1 MKMDSLDNL
10 YEQYYNLIENIQEN
24 TNNGITTNL
33 LQYGITKEYFEEV
46 LKATG
51 LLQNFYDKYLTIDNI
66 RNIVCEIL
74 NDNHAENVK
83 FCMLFDVLRCYDG
96 LGHTTSFATSEG
108 IALMVLLG
116 KILNLGEINSY
127 EQLGTV
133 NSATLS
139 LIDIIPYISECS
151 DELGQKY
158 SLFMSSIIVQESP
171 DIDRLYRMLLYNLC
185 KRIAEVDGEISISE
199 KEWLEEIALLADD
212 DPDNDID
219 ISNL

>member
-1 MKMDSLDNL
+1 MNSLDNL
-10 YEQYYNLIENIQEN
+10 YEQYYNLIEKIQEN
-24 TNNGITTNL
+24 TNNGFTTDL

-46 LKATG
+46 VKATG

-66 RNIVCEIL
+66 RNSVCEKL

-83 FCMLFDVLRCYDG
+83 FCMLIDVLRCYDG
-96 LGHTTSFATSEG
+96 LGHPTSFTAPEG

-116 KILNLGEINSY
+116 KIMSLGKINSY
-127 EQLGTV
+127 EQLETV
-133 NSATLS
+133 NSSTLS

-151 DELGQKY
+151 EELGQKY
-158 SLFMSSIIVQESP
+158 TLFMSTVFEKEAP

-219 ISNL
+219 ISDL

>member
-1 MKMDSLDNL
+1 MDSLDNL

-24 TNNGITTNL
+24 TNNGFTTDL

-46 LKATG
+46 VKATG

-66 RNIVCEIL
+66 RNAVCERL

-83 FCMLFDVLRCYDG
+83 FCMLIDVLRCYDG
-96 LGHTTSFATSEG
+96 LGHPTSFTTPEG

-116 KILNLGEINSY
+116 KIMNLGKINSY

-158 SLFMSSIIVQESP
+158 SLFMSTIFEKEVP
-171 DIDRLYRMLLYNLC
+171 DIDRLYRMLLFNLC
-185 KRIAEVDGEISISE
+185 KRIAEVDGEISLSE

-219 ISNL
+219 ISGL

>member
-1 MKMDSLDNL
+1 MDSLDNL

-24 TNNGITTNL
+24 TNNGYTSDL
-33 LQYGITKEYFEEV
+33 LQYDITKEYFEEV
-46 LKATG
+46 VKATG

-66 RNIVCEIL
+66 RNAVCERL

-83 FCMLFDVLRCYDG
+83 FCMLIDVLKCYDG
-96 LGHTTSFATSEG
+96 LNHPTSFTTPEG

-116 KILNLGEINSY
+116 KIMNLGEIYSY
-127 EQLGTV
+127 DQLGTV
-133 NSATLS
+133 NSATVS
-139 LIDIIPYISECS
+139 LIDIIPYLSECS
-151 DELGQKY
+151 DELGPKC
-158 SLFMSSIIVQESP
+158 SLFMSTIFEKEAP

-185 KRIAEVDGEISISE
+185 KKIAEVDGELSISE

-219 ISNL
+219 ISGL

>member
-1 MKMDSLDNL
+1 MDSLDNL
-10 YEQYYNLIENIQEN
+10 YEQYYNLIENNQEN
-24 TNNGITTNL
+24 TNNEFTTDL
-33 LQYGITKEYFEEV
+33 LQYGIAKEYFEEV
-46 LKATG
+46 VKATG
-51 LLQNFYDKYLTIDNI
+51 LLQNFYDKYLTNDII
-66 RNIVCEIL
+66 RNAVCERL

-83 FCMLFDVLRCYDG
+83 FCMLIDILRCYDG
-96 LGHTTSFATSEG
+96 LDHHTSFTTPEG

-116 KILNLGEINSY
+116 KILNQGEINSY
-127 EQLGTV
+127 EQLESV

-158 SLFMSSIIVQESP
+158 SLFMSTIFEKEAP

-219 ISNL
+219 ISGI

>member
-1 MKMDSLDNL
+1 MDSLDNL

-24 TNNGITTNL
+24 TNNGYTSDL

-46 LKATG
+46 VKATG

-66 RNIVCEIL
+66 RNAVCERL

-83 FCMLFDVLRCYDG
+83 FCMLIDVLKCYDG
-96 LGHTTSFATSEG
+96 LNHPTSFTTPEG

-116 KILNLGEINSY
+116 KIMNLGEIYSY
-127 EQLGTV
+127 DQLGTV
-133 NSATLS
+133 NSATVS
-139 LIDIIPYISECS
+139 LIDIIPYLSECS
-151 DELGQKY
+151 DELGPKC
-158 SLFMSSIIVQESP
+158 SLFMSTIFEKEAP

-185 KRIAEVDGEISISE
+185 KKIAEVDDEISISE

-219 ISNL
+219 ISGL

>member
-1 MKMDSLDNL
+1 MDSLDNL

-24 TNNGITTNL
+24 TNNGYTSDL

-46 LKATG
+46 VKATG

-66 RNIVCEIL
+66 RNAVCERL

-83 FCMLFDVLRCYDG
+83 FCMLIDVLKCYDG
-96 LGHTTSFATSEG
+96 LNHPTSFTTPEG

-116 KILNLGEINSY
+116 KIMNLGEIYSY
-127 EQLGTV
+127 DQLGTV
-133 NSATLS
+133 NSATVS
-139 LIDIIPYISECS
+139 LIDIIPYLSECS
-151 DELGQKY
+151 DELGPKC
-158 SLFMSSIIVQESP
+158 SLFMSTIFEKEAP

-185 KRIAEVDGEISISE
+185 KKIAEVDGEISISE

-219 ISNL
+219 ISGL

>member
-1 MKMDSLDNL
+1 MNSLDNL

-24 TNNGITTNL
+24 TNNGYTSDL

-46 LKATG
+46 VKATG

-66 RNIVCEIL
+66 RNAVFEKIS
-74 NDNHAENVK
+74 DNHAENVK
-83 FCMLFDVLRCYDG
+83 FCMLIDVLRCYDG
-96 LGHTTSFATSEG
+96 LGHPTSFTTPEG

-116 KILNLGEINSY
+116 KIMSLGEINSY
-127 EQLGTV
+127 EQLETV

-158 SLFMSSIIVQESP
+158 SLFMSTIFEKEAS

-212 DPDNDID
+212 DPDNDVD
-219 ISNL
+219 ISGL

>member
-1 MKMDSLDNL
+1 MDSLDNL
-10 YEQYYNLIENIQEN
+10 YEQYYNLIEKIQEN
-24 TNNGITTNL
+24 TNSGFTTDL

-46 LKATG
+46 VKATG

-66 RNIVCEIL
+66 RNAVCEKIS
-74 NDNHAENVK
+74 DNHAENVK
-83 FCMLFDVLRCYDG
+83 FCMLIDVLRCYDG
-96 LGHTTSFATSEG
+96 LGHPTSFTTPEG

-116 KILNLGEINSY
+116 KIMSLGEINSY
-127 EQLGTV
+127 EQLETV
-133 NSATLS
+133 NSSTLS

-151 DELGQKY
+151 EELGQKY
-158 SLFMSSIIVQESP
+158 TLFMSTVFEKEAP

-219 ISNL
+219 ISDL

>member
-1 MKMDSLDNL
+1 MDSLDNL

-24 TNNGITTNL
+24 TNNGFTTDL

-46 LKATG
+46 VKATG
-51 LLQNFYDKYLTIDNI
+51 LLQNFYNKYLTIDNI
-66 RNIVCEIL
+66 RNAVCERL

-83 FCMLFDVLRCYDG
+83 FCMLIDVLRCYDG
-96 LGHTTSFATSEG
+96 LGHPTSFTTPEG

-116 KILNLGEINSY
+116 KIMNLGEINSY

-139 LIDIIPYISECS
+139 QIDIIPYISECS

-158 SLFMSSIIVQESP
+158 SLLMSTIFEKEAP

-199 KEWLEEIALLADD
+199 KQWLEEIALLADD

-219 ISNL
+219 ISGL

>member
-1 MKMDSLDNL
+1 M
-10 YEQYYNLIENIQEN
+10 LI
-24 TNNGITTNL
+24 
-33 LQYGITKEYFEEV
+33 
-46 LKATG
+46 
-51 LLQNFYDKYLTIDNI
+51 
-66 RNIVCEIL
+66 
-74 NDNHAENVK
+74 
-83 FCMLFDVLRCYDG
+83 DVLRCYDG
-96 LGHTTSFATSEG
+96 LGHPTSFTTPEG

-116 KILNLGEINSY
+116 KNMSIGEINSY
-127 EQLGTV
+127 EQLETV

-158 SLFMSSIIVQESP
+158 SLFMSTIFEKEAS

-212 DPDNDID
+212 DPDNDVD
-219 ISNL
+219 ISGL

>member
-1 MKMDSLDNL
+1 MNSLDNL
-10 YEQYYNLIENIQEN
+10 YEQYYNLIEKIQEN
-24 TNNGITTNL
+24 TNSGFTTDL

-46 LKATG
+46 VKATG

-66 RNIVCEIL
+66 RNAVFEKIS
-74 NDNHAENVK
+74 DNHAENVK
-83 FCMLFDVLRCYDG
+83 FCMLIDVLRCYDG
-96 LGHTTSFATSEG
+96 LGHPTSFTTPEG

-116 KILNLGEINSY
+116 KIMSLGEINSY
-127 EQLGTV
+127 EQLETV

-158 SLFMSSIIVQESP
+158 SLFMSTIFEKEAS

-212 DPDNDID
+212 DPDNDVD
-219 ISNL
+219 ISGL

>member
-1 MKMDSLDNL
+1 MDSLNNL
-10 YEQYYNLIENIQEN
+10 YEQYYNLIEKNQEN
-24 TNNGITTNL
+24 TNNEFTTDL
-33 LQYGITKEYFEEV
+33 LQYGITKDYFEEV
-46 LKATG
+46 VKATG
-51 LLQNFYDKYLTIDNI
+51 LLQNFYDKYLTNDNI
-66 RNIVCEIL
+66 RNAVCERL

-83 FCMLFDVLRCYDG
+83 FCMLIDVLRCYDG
-96 LGHTTSFATSEG
+96 LGHPTSFTTPEG
-108 IALMVLLG
+108 IAFMLLLG
-116 KILNLGEINSY
+116 KILSLGEINTY
-127 EQLGTV
+127 EKLGII

-158 SLFMSSIIVQESP
+158 SLFMSTIFEKEAS

-185 KRIAEVDGEISISE
+185 KRIAEVDGDISISE

-219 ISNL
+219 ISGL

>member
-1 MKMDSLDNL
+1 MDSLNNL
-10 YEQYYNLIENIQEN
+10 YEQYYNLIEKNQEN
-24 TNNGITTNL
+24 TNNEFTTDL
-33 LQYGITKEYFEEV
+33 LQYGITKDYFEEV
-46 LKATG
+46 VKATG
-51 LLQNFYDKYLTIDNI
+51 LLQNFYDKYLTNDNI
-66 RNIVCEIL
+66 RNAVCERL

-83 FCMLFDVLRCYDG
+83 FCMLIDVLRCYDG
-96 LGHTTSFATSEG
+96 LGHPTSFTTPEG
-108 IALMVLLG
+108 IALMLLLG
-116 KILNLGEINSY
+116 KILSLGEINTY
-127 EQLGTV
+127 EKLGII

-158 SLFMSSIIVQESP
+158 SLFMSTIFEKEAS

-185 KRIAEVDGEISISE
+185 KRIAEVDGDISISE

-219 ISNL
+219 ISGL

>member
-1 MKMDSLDNL
+1 MDSLDNL

-24 TNNGITTNL
+24 TNNGYTSDL

-46 LKATG
+46 VKATG

-66 RNIVCEIL
+66 RNAVCERL

-83 FCMLFDVLRCYDG
+83 FCMLIDVLKCYDG
-96 LGHTTSFATSEG
+96 LNHPTSFTTPEG

-116 KILNLGEINSY
+116 KIMNLGDIYSY
-127 EQLGTV
+127 DQLGTV
-133 NSATLS
+133 NSATVS
-139 LIDIIPYISECS
+139 LIDIIPYLSECS
-151 DELGQKY
+151 DELGPKC
-158 SLFMSSIIVQESP
+158 SLFMSTIFEKEAP

-185 KRIAEVDGEISISE
+185 KKIAEVDDEISISE

-219 ISNL
+219 ISGL

>member
-1 MKMDSLDNL
+1 MDSLDNL

-24 TNNGITTNL
+24 TTNGFTTDL

-46 LKATG
+46 VKATG

-66 RNIVCEIL
+66 RDAVCERL
-74 NDNHAENVK
+74 NDNHAENAK
-83 FCMLFDVLRCYDG
+83 FCMLIDVLRCYDG
-96 LGHTTSFATSEG
+96 LGHPTSFTTPEG

-116 KILNLGEINSY
+116 KIMNLDEINSY

-158 SLFMSSIIVQESP
+158 SLFMSTIFEKEVP

-219 ISNL
+219 IGGL